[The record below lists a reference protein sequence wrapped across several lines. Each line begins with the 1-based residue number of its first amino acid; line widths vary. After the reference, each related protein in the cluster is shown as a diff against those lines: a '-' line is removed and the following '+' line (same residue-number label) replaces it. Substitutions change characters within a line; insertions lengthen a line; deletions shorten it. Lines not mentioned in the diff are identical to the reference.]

1 MEIWS
6 LSAPQ
11 PGLHLR
17 ASVSVWFFLE
27 ALSTS
32 FPYVASA
39 QIEEFFHDYNVGGII
54 DLNVGDGKTA
64 MVAIKRN
71 ASLVGITYNEYH
83 REQLYLRLESE
94 VFREMQSPESSLY
107 EVGLVNLLGTKKRKV
122 ITLAFWS
129 RSL

>member
-1 MEIWS
+1 
-6 LSAPQ
+6 
-11 PGLHLR
+11 
-17 ASVSVWFFLE
+17 
-27 ALSTS
+27 
-32 FPYVASA
+32 
-39 QIEEFFHDYNVGGII
+39 
-54 DLNVGDGKTA
+54 